1 MIDKYKSGF
10 SPVLDVVFEDLSNPM
25 KNSSTAPGKLTLSTK
40 TKKRAGLRGIFGGG
54 QKVRNTINEWFVT
67 ASCEKNQLNYC
78 I

>member
-54 QKVRNTINEWFVT
+54 QKV
-67 ASCEKNQLNYC
+67 
-78 I
+78 